1 MAKTGKYDE
10 LSQNVVELLG
20 GKENISFFTH
30 CVTRLRFNVKD
41 KALVKQEALEKIDN
55 VIGVQWSGEQFQ
67 IIIGQG
73 VGQAYDQIVSE
84 NNLAGAGELSATEQ
98 SNKSTDKQEKMTFK
112 SVIDRIFDVLSGTF
126 VMFIPVLIAAGI
138 ISAILSLLTTF
149 HLVSTRD
156 QTYIVFAA
164 VQQGIFYFLPLFA
177 GYAAS
182 VKLKMNPFIG
192 MALGAI
198 LCYSTIN
205 GAKDLSVFGLHIM
218 TVTYSQ
224 SVFPII
230 LGVWFMSYVE
240 RGLKKIVPEMLETII
255 VPAIT
260 LLLGLLA
267 TLLVLG
273 PIGSIAG
280 SYLGAFITLVNQHA
294 GWLAPGLI
302 GLIYPL
308 MVFTGMHYA
317 LIPLV
322 VTALA
327 NPGFDTL
334 LMVAGFISN
343 ISEGGAAFATGLLEK
358 DGKKKANAFTIAVS
372 ALCGVTEPAL
382 FGITFRN
389 KRTLVAVCLGGFAG
403 SLFAG
408 ILSAKAYGFVG
419 GLPSL
424 PLFIGPNGLGNL
436 LVIVVAIA
444 ISFIVTLTL
453 TYLLN
458 KQTSAISKNQQTE
471 MTYKEGVLD
480 D

>member
-1 MAKTGKYDE
+1 MAEIGKYDE
-10 LSQNVVELLG
+10 LSQCVVGLLG
-20 GKENISFFTH
+20 GKENITFLTH

-41 KALVKQEALEKIDN
+41 KSLVELEEIEQIDS

-73 VGQAYDQIVSE
+73 VGQAYKQIIQENDLSSISNVSVSD
-84 NNLAGAGELSATEQ
+84 ELGNSSAEKEQ
-98 SNKSTDKQEKMTFK
+98 MTFK
-112 SVIDRIFDVLSGTF
+112 KAIDRVFDVLSGTF
-126 VMFIPVLIAAGI
+126 VMFIPILIAAGI

-149 HLVSTRD
+149 NLVSTED
-156 QTYIVFAA
+156 STYIVFSA

-182 VKLKMNPFIG
+182 VKLKTNPFIG
-192 MALGAI
+192 MGLGAI

-205 GAKDLSVFGLHIM
+205 GAEGLSVFGLPIM

-240 RGLKKIVPEMLETII
+240 RLLKKIVPEIFETII
-255 VPAIT
+255 VPAVT

-267 TLLVLG
+267 TLLLLG
-273 PIGSIAG
+273 PIGAIAG
-280 SYLGAFITLVNQHA
+280 NYLGIFIVWVNQHA
-294 GWLAPGLI
+294 GWLAPALI

-343 ISEGGAAFATGLLEK
+343 MCEGGAAFATGLIEK
-358 DGKKKANAFTIAVS
+358 DKRKKTNAYTIGIS

-389 KRTLVAVCLGGFAG
+389 KKTLLAVCLGGFSG
-403 SLFAG
+403 SLFTG
-408 ILSAKAYGFVG
+408 VLSAKAYGFVG

-424 PLFIGPNGLGNL
+424 PLFIGPSGLKNL
-436 LVIVVAIA
+436 FVILASIVVG
-444 ISFIVTLTL
+444 FIVTLGL
-453 TYLLN
+453 TIIFNRHSSSLIRN
-458 KQTSAISKNQQTE
+458 KQINK
-471 MTYKEGVLD
+471 
-480 D
+480 